1 MTANNNWLE
10 LLRSDPRWRPA
21 DEDEAFI
28 GHVETGYP
36 SLNITEETHK
46 FISWLREPKG
56 RQRKFLRRTFLN
68 WLSNAMRYSRQSRS
82 PGWASSS
89 TRVEAN
95 NTQQWDM
102 KEGW

>member
-10 LLRSDPRWRPA
+10 LLRSDPRWKPA

-46 FISWLREPKG
+46 FISWLQEPKG
-56 RQRKFLRRTFLN
+56 RQRKFLRRSFLN